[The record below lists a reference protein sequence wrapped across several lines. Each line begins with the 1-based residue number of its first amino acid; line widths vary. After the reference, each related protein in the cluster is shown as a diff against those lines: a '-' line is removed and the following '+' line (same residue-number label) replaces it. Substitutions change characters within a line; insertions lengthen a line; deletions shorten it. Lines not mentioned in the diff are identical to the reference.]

1 MEENVMIKNGSFN
14 AGTSGYEIFVDT
26 SADANYVVDSLSE
39 DNAMDFTILDTGASD
54 WNVQLK
60 QNNITLEKGKTYTL
74 TFEAKSDMKRDI
86 RVIIQGREDKGWP
99 VYSGENIVTLS
110 SDYQTFSTTFT
121 MESDTDPDAFLSVC
135 LGAVSE
141 RIDSRHRVCI
151 DNISLEEVN

>member
-1 MEENVMIKNGSFN
+1 MYYLTKLTAERAI
-14 AGTSGYEIFVDT
+14 TS
-26 SADANYVVDSLSE
+26 SLSV
-39 DNAMDFTILDTGASD
+39 AT
-54 WNVQLK
+54 
-60 QNNITLEKGKTYTL
+60 TYTL

-110 SDYQTFSTTFT
+110 SDYQTFSATFT

>member
-1 MEENVMIKNGSFN
+1 
-14 AGTSGYEIFVDT
+14 
-26 SADANYVVDSLSE
+26 
-39 DNAMDFTILDTGASD
+39 MDFTILDTGASD